1 MAREFKNTFALAQ
14 LNMRI
19 VFFALI
25 AIVFVSCSSKVSA
38 PNGGAAS
45 TGKYSEDLSSLR
57 TSQLKID
64 SAKNAKGVTTNGT
77 KTPEVKRD
85 PAMYMEARHTVNES
99 IDVVLDS
106 IDRIN
111 LSYGLVDGFTIQ
123 LYSGTKR
130 EEALNVKK
138 QLSTSL
144 PQLDADVN
152 FVQPNF
158 RVRTGRYYNRFDAQK
173 DYMAVKRYFPNAIII
188 PDRIPTT
195 GEK

>member
-1 MAREFKNTFALAQ
+1 MAQEFKNTFALAQ

-19 VFFALI
+19 ILFALI
-25 AIVFVSCSSKVSA
+25 AMVFVSCSSKVST
-38 PNGGAAS
+38 PSGGTAS

-57 TSQLKID
+57 TSQLKMD
-64 SAKNAKGVTTNGT
+64 SAKNAKAVTTAT
-77 KTPEVKRD
+77 KTVEVKRD
-85 PAMYMEARHTVNES
+85 PAMYIEARHTVNES

>member
-1 MAREFKNTFALAQ
+1 MK
-14 LNMRI
+14 I
-19 VFFALI
+19 VFFVLA
-25 AIVFVSCSSKVSA
+25 AIVLASCSSKVST
-38 PNGGAAS
+38 PSGGAAS

-57 TSQLKID
+57 TSQVKMD
-64 SAKNAKGVTTNGT
+64 SVKDAKAVTTGT
-77 KTPEVKRD
+77 KNVEVKRD

-195 GEK
+195 SEK

>member
-1 MAREFKNTFALAQ
+1 MALEFKNTFALAQ
-14 LNMRI
+14 RNMRMI
-19 VFFALI
+19 FFALI
-25 AIVFVSCSSKVSA
+25 AIVFASCSSKVST
-38 PNGGAAS
+38 PSGGTAS

-57 TSQLKID
+57 TSQLKMD
-64 SAKNAKGVTTNGT
+64 SAKNAKAVTTGT
-77 KTPEVKRD
+77 KNPEVKRD

>member
-1 MAREFKNTFALAQ
+1 MAQEFKNTFALAQ
-14 LNMRI
+14 RNMRI

-25 AIVFVSCSSKVSA
+25 AIVFVSCSSKVST
-38 PNGGAAS
+38 PSGGTAS

-57 TSQLKID
+57 TSQLKLD
-64 SAKNAKGVTTNGT
+64 SAKNAKTLTTGT
-77 KTPEVKRD
+77 KPVEVKRD